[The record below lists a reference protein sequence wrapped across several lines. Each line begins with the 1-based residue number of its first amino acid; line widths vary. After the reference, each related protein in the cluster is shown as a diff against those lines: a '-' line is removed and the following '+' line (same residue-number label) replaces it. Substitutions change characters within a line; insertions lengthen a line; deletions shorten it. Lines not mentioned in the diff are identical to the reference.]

1 MFPPFFELFHHRQW
15 QRQATV
21 AGGAFPTIWEAGE
34 LVFHARCG
42 AVQVRVAE
50 VPTGGAAGLPLLS
63 RDSWVSAN
71 GSGRRRL
78 PERRFQ
84 VEVSRLAARSFCT
97 VTHRV
102 KAAHAKVAH
111 IPQHK
116 PPCVLIRVGGA
127 RRVRGLCRLLPVLR

>member
-1 MFPPFFELFHHRQW
+1 MEGMSQ
-15 QRQATV
+15 
-21 AGGAFPTIWEAGE
+21 TIWAVGE

-42 AVQVRVAE
+42 AVEVRVAE

-63 RDSWVSAN
+63 RDSCVFAN

-84 VEVSRLAARSFCT
+84 VEVSRSPARSFCT
-97 VTHRV
+97 VTRRV

-111 IPQHK
+111 VPQHK
-116 PPCVLIRVGGA
+116 PPCVAIQVGGA
-127 RRVRGLCRLLPVLR
+127 RRVWGLCRLLPVLR